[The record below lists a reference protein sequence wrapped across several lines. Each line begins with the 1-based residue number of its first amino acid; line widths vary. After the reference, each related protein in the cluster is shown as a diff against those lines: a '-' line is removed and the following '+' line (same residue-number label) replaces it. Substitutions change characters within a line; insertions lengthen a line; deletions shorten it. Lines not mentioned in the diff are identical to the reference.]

1 MPEFEFKAIDAG
13 GKAVSGVSSAYN
25 QEDLAQVLHGQGIF
39 LMECVQLPPKAGSA
53 DAALAKRARRLK
65 LPVFHG
71 RPAPKDIAFFT
82 SQLAIMVRTSLPIM
96 ESLELLTVQ
105 TTNAAFK
112 ASLQDIERHVSEGM
126 PISTAFERHPACFDK
141 VYISLLAAGEASGKL
156 DAMLARLASYLDFQL
171 KLRQKVRSALLYP
184 LIVIMTG
191 ILVVCFLVMFVL
203 PTFKEIFAQLNVTL
217 PLPTRLLF
225 MLSDFLR
232 AGWLLILGG
241 AAAAWFSFRL
251 WLRAPRN
258 AVAFDRFVLR
268 IPFLGEL
275 VRNIVLTRMLRT
287 MGSLLDSGVSILRT
301 LDLSKASADNHVFRE
316 LLENVTRSVRE
327 GNVLSRALAQSPHI
341 PPAVIG
347 MIATGERTGSL
358 PEVIGRVSEFYEAQT
373 DTAIKDLFTAMEPLF
388 IVVLGVMVGGIAVS
402 VLLPMF
408 ELARSIQ

>member
-13 GKAVSGVSSAYN
+13 GKAVTGVSSAYN

-39 LMECVQLPPKAGSA
+39 LMECVQLPPKAGSP
-53 DAALAKRARRLK
+53 DALLAKRARILN
-65 LPVFHG
+65 LPIFHG
-71 RPAPKDIAFFT
+71 RPAPKDVAFFT
-82 SQLAIMVRTSLPIM
+82 AQLAIMVRTSLPIM

-105 TTNAAFK
+105 TVNPAFK
-112 ASLQDIERHVSEGM
+112 ASLKDIERHVSEGM
-126 PISTAFERHPACFDK
+126 PISTAFERHPSCFDK

-156 DAMLARLASYLDFQL
+156 DLMLARLAGYLDFQL

-191 ILVVCFLVMFVL
+191 ILVICFLVMFVL

-225 MLSDFLR
+225 ALSDFLR

-258 AVAFDRFVLR
+258 AVAFDRFVLS